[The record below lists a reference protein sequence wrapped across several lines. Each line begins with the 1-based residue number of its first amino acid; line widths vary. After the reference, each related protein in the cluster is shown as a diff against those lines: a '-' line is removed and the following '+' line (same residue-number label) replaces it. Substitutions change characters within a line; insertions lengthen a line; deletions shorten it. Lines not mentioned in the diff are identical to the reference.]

1 MLFPLQVPL
10 QQSVPAVHDCPDAL
24 QHFCAVPHVRPAQQS
39 PARVHDAP
47 EAEHPQWPE
56 APLHT
61 PEQQSDAVLHAL
73 ASARQPHV
81 PRELHSGAVC
91 VAQQSV
97 LVVHPV
103 PAYPHPQFLL
113 TVLQIPP
120 QHSEADA
127 HEAPSAVHTVS
138 TTHWCA
144 ELQ

>member
-1 MLFPLQVPL
+1 
-10 QQSVPAVHDCPDAL
+10 
-24 QHFCAVPHVRPAQQS
+24 VPHVRPAQQS

-56 APLHT
+56 APLQT
-61 PEQQSDAVLHAL
+61 PEQQSDAALHVF
-73 ASARQPHV
+73 ASARHPHV
-81 PRELHSGAVC
+81 PCELHSGAVC
-91 VAQQSV
+91 GAQQSV

-103 PAYPHPQFLL
+103 PAYPQPQFLL

-120 QHSEADA
+120 QQSEGDV
-127 HEAPSAVHTVS
+127 HDAPSPEHTAS